1 MGGSEELESFEE
13 DLRDT
18 NEYEADAV
26 NNISMS
32 SELHAGTQLQT
43 ATEWLE
49 DDMARPELPIKSMT
63 KRSKE
68 PVAAEVVTTS
78 GFF

>member
-43 ATEWLE
+43 ATE
-49 DDMARPELPIKSMT
+49 
-63 KRSKE
+63 
-68 PVAAEVVTTS
+68 
-78 GFF
+78 